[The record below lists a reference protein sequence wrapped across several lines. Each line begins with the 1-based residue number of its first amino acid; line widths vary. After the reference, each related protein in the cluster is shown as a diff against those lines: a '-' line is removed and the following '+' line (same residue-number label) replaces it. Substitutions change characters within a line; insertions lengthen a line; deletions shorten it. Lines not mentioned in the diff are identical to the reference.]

1 MIFRPAIDGDFAALA
16 EMRRDKSMQAMLMAI
31 PDKTDDEA
39 VQQWIDRRTN
49 DPDGLFRVIAG
60 DATHAALG
68 FIQVSQI
75 NHRNR
80 NGYGA
85 VAVSKRAT
93 LPGIGQIAMRE
104 LMRAACCDLGL
115 TKLIAEIRAD
125 NIAAIQMN
133 LMSGYCVVGTLE
145 QHFADARGKRHDV
158 LLLEKQL
165 DPDKFKRN
173 RIQ

>member
-1 MIFRPAIDGDFAALA
+1 
-16 EMRRDKSMQAMLMAI
+16 MQAMLMAI

>member
-1 MIFRPAIDGDFAALA
+1 
-16 EMRRDKSMQAMLMAI
+16 MQAMLMAI
-31 PDKTDDEA
+31 PDSTDDDA
-39 VQQWIDRRTN
+39 VRQWIDRRTN
-49 DPDGLFRVIAG
+49 DPDGLFRVIAENG
-60 DATHAALG
+60 TDAALG

-75 NHRNR
+75 NRRNR

-85 VAVSKRAT
+85 VAVSKRAAF
-93 LPGIGQIAMRE
+93 PGIGQIAMRE

-133 LMSGYCVVGTLE
+133 LMSGYCLVGTLQ
-145 QHFADARGKRHDV
+145 QHFADAGGKRHDV
-158 LLLEKQL
+158 LLLEKHL
-165 DPDKFKRN
+165 DPSKFKRT